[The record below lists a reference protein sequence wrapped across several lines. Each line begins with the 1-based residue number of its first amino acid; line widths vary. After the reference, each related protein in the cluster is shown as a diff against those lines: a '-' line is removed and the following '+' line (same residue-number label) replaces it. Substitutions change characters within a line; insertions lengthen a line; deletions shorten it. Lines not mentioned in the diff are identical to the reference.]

1 MKIEPTIVARAAL
14 SARALGK
21 GARVSSGA
29 AAVDAVALS
38 ASARFVNELRD
49 AVENTPGVRA
59 DVVEQARADI
69 ASGRL
74 GGELDLNLAL
84 DSLLAGF

>member
-1 MKIEPTIVARAAL
+1 
-14 SARALGK
+14 
-21 GARVSSGA
+21 
-29 AAVDAVALS
+29 
-38 ASARFVNELRD
+38 
-49 AVENTPGVRA
+49 
-59 DVVEQARADI
+59 VVEQARADI